1 VGRDLETE
9 AAGLRIL
16 HTVEFYPPLQ
26 GGMQEVVKQL
36 SERLTRRG
44 HEVVVATTR
53 LPARASGQ
61 INGVRVEEFAV
72 SGNQVRGFTGEAERY
87 RQFLRDSRFDIVT
100 NFAAQQ
106 WATDLALPLLDRIAG
121 KKVFVP
127 TGFSGLYAPEYAAY
141 FECMKTWMG
150 QYDANVFLSDDYR
163 DVAFAHAHGIG
174 NGVLI
179 PNGAAADEFGPTPE
193 GGVRRRLGIP
203 KSHLLVLLVGS
214 HTSLKGHAEAIQIF
228 EQAQIR
234 DATLLIVANRVG
246 PGCRRNCGKRWARFA
261 LSPAN
266 WQAGKRLQI
275 RSLSRAETVA
285 AYHAANLFLFPSN
298 VECSPL
304 VLFECLASRT
314 PFLTTD
320 VGNARE
326 IITWSGGGRLLPTRH
341 DAGGLSRA
349 EIAGSARLVEEYAS
363 DPARRAAEAE
373 AGHAAWRERF
383 TWEKIAGEYERLY
396 RRLAGV

>member
-1 VGRDLETE
+1 
-9 AAGLRIL
+9 
-16 HTVEFYPPLQ
+16 
-26 GGMQEVVKQL
+26 MQEVVKQL
-36 SERLTRRG
+36 SERLTRQG
-44 HEVVVATTR
+44 HEVTVATTR
-53 LPARASGQ
+53 LPGRTGRP
-61 INGVRVEEFAV
+61 INGVHVEEFAV
-72 SGNQVRGFTGEAERY
+72 SGNQVRGIMGEADRY
-87 RQFLRDSRFDIVT
+87 RRFLLDSRFDVVT
-100 NFAAQQ
+100 SFAAQQ
-106 WATDLALPLLDRIAG
+106 WATDLALPLLGQIAG
-121 KKVFVP
+121 RKVFVP
-127 TGFSGLYAPEYAAY
+127 TGFSGLYAPEYKEY
-141 FECMKTWMG
+141 FEGMKTWMG

-163 DVAFAHAHGIG
+163 DIAFARENGIG

-179 PNGAAADEFGPTPE
+179 PNGAAADEFGE
-193 GGVRRRLGIP
+193 AVKIDVRRRLGIP
-203 KSHLLVLLVGS
+203 KTHLLILLVGS
-214 HTSLKGHAEAIQIF
+214 HTNLKGHAEAIQIF

-246 PGCRRNCGKRWARFA
+246 PGCRRNCYKRWARFS
-261 LSPAN
+261 LSPESWRAR
-266 WQAGKRLQI
+266 KRLQI
-275 RSLSRAETVA
+275 RTLSRAETVA
-285 AYHAANLFLFPSN
+285 AYHAADLFLFPSN

-326 IITWSGGGRLLPTRH
+326 IIAWSGGGRLLPTRH